1 MLFFNRKK
9 NIKEMKVERNTLSR
23 RAEIL
28 ELLQKNGE
36 VSVLVLSNK
45 YKISEVSIR
54 NDLAHLEKKG
64 LLIRTRGGAIK
75 AQPVNFDLSLNQRL
89 KTNYKEK
96 QRIGKKAIEYIK
108 DNYTI
113 VMDNGST
120 TLEVARNL
128 KGFKNLKLIT
138 NSLPIADLVI
148 DYPNINVIIPGGEM
162 RAEMRSLVGSMA
174 EKSILNY
181 HCDIAFLGADGIH
194 AEMGISTPQIEEAA
208 LSEKMIQ
215 IANQVIVVS
224 DSSKF
229 GRKSFVKISDFDT
242 IDVIITDKNI
252 KDQDLVV
259 FEDIAVKI
267 ELV

>member
-1 MLFFNRKK
+1 
-9 NIKEMKVERNTLSR
+9 MKVERNTLSR

-28 ELLQKNGE
+28 EVLQEKGE
-36 VSVLVLSNK
+36 ISVLALSK
-45 YKISEVSIR
+45 RYKISDVSIR

-75 AQPVNFDLSLNQRL
+75 SQPVNFDLNLNQRL

-96 QRIGKKAIEYIK
+96 QRIGKKAIEYIR

-120 TLEVARNL
+120 VLEVARNL
-128 KGFKNLKLIT
+128 KGLKNIKLIT
-138 NSLPIADLVI
+138 NSLPIADLVA
-148 DYPNINVIIPGGEM
+148 DYPGIDVIIPGGEM

-194 AEMGISTPQIEEAA
+194 IDMGISTPQIEEAA

-215 IANQVIVVS
+215 ISNQVIVVS

-229 GRKSFVKISDFDT
+229 GRKSFVKFGDLKD
-242 IDVIITDKNI
+242 IDIIITNKGINEAELNAFDMIDTKI
-252 KDQDLVV
+252 DLV
-259 FEDIAVKI
+259 
-267 ELV
+267 

>member
-1 MLFFNRKK
+1 
-9 NIKEMKVERNTLSR
+9 MKVERNTLSR

-28 ELLQKNGE
+28 ELLQENGE
-36 VSVLVLSNK
+36 ISVITISKK
-45 YKISEVSIR
+45 YKISDVSVR

-75 AQPVNFDLSLNQRL
+75 AQPVNFDLNLNQRL

-96 QRIGKKAIEYIK
+96 QRIGKKAVEYIK

-128 KGFKNLKLIT
+128 KGFKNIKLIT
-138 NSLPIADLVI
+138 NSLPIADLI
-148 DYPNINVIIPGGEM
+148 ADYPGIDVIIPGGEL

-181 HCDIAFLGADGIH
+181 HCDIAFLGTDGIDPD
-194 AEMGISTPQIEEAA
+194 MGISTPQIEEAA
-208 LSEKMIQ
+208 LSEKMIE

-229 GRKSFVKISDFDT
+229 GRKSFVKFGNINEVD
-242 IDVIITDKNI
+242 IIITDKGII
-252 KDQDLVV
+252 KDDIEKYLDFNVELILV
-259 FEDIAVKI
+259 
-267 ELV
+267 

>member
-1 MLFFNRKK
+1 
-9 NIKEMKVERNTLSR
+9 MKVERNTLSR

-28 ELLQKNGE
+28 EVLQEKGE
-36 VSVLVLSNK
+36 ISVLTLSQR
-45 YKISEVSIR
+45 YKISDVSIR

-75 AQPVNFDLSLNQRL
+75 SQPVNFDLNLNQRL

-96 QRIGKKAIEYIK
+96 QRIGKKAIEYIR

-120 TLEVARNL
+120 VLEVARNL
-128 KGFKNLKLIT
+128 KGLKNIKLIT
-138 NSLPIADLVI
+138 NSLPIADLVA
-148 DYPNINVIIPGGEM
+148 DYPGIDVIIPGGEM

-194 AEMGISTPQIEEAA
+194 IDMGISTPQIEEAA

-215 IANQVIVVS
+215 ISNQVIVVS

-229 GRKSFVKISDFDT
+229 GRKSFVKFGDLKD
-242 IDVIITDKNI
+242 IDIIITDKGINEAELKAFDMI
-252 KDQDLVV
+252 DTKIDLV
-259 FEDIAVKI
+259 
-267 ELV
+267 